1 MGVSGR
7 SPDKIGEYQ
16 EEKNLQKEQKM
27 RKKIIMILAG
37 TVLLAAV
44 FTGLFFYQKQT
55 DGRQKNEAEQSKKKT
70 ENSSPSR
77 EEKEGSTQTKGQ
89 EAETRDGKN
98 ESKKGEERESKNPEM
113 PEGETIPGMELSGFP
128 KEVFKLVGKD
138 PKELSELVKQWTQE
152 NGFSSVTG
160 IEYGEPAE
168 IRFREK
174 KCSISCRLLFG
185 EQGNGI
191 RQEEPQLIFLDYFW
205 EENLLQ
211 IHR

>member
-1 MGVSGR
+1 
-7 SPDKIGEYQ
+7 
-16 EEKNLQKEQKM
+16 M

-44 FTGLFFYQKQT
+44 FTGLFFYQNQT
-55 DGRQKNEAEQSKKKT
+55 ADRQKNEAEPSKKKT

-77 EEKEGSTQTKGQ
+77 EEKEAGIQTKGQ
-89 EAETRDGKN
+89 EAETVNGEK
-98 ESKKGEERESKNPEM
+98 ESKKEEGQKGEIPETM
-113 PEGETIPGMELSGFP
+113 EEEPIPDMELSGFP
-128 KEVFKLVGKD
+128 NEVFKLVEKN

-174 KCSISCRLLFG
+174 KCSISCRLLFW

-191 RQEEPQLIFLDYFW
+191 RQEETQLIFLDYFW

>member
-1 MGVSGR
+1 
-7 SPDKIGEYQ
+7 
-16 EEKNLQKEQKM
+16 M

-44 FTGLFFYQKQT
+44 FTGLFFYQEQT
-55 DGRQKNEAEQSKKKT
+55 DNRQKNETQQSESKM
-70 ENSSPSR
+70 ENSSLSR
-77 EEKEGSTQTKGQ
+77 EEREGGIQTKEQKTGTGNGEKESRKEEGQ
-89 EAETRDGKN
+89 
-98 ESKKGEERESKNPEM
+98 
-113 PEGETIPGMELSGFP
+113 EGETSETMEEETVPGMELSGFP

-191 RQEEPQLIFLDYFW
+191 RQEETQWIFLDYFW